1 MANTPKTG
9 LTKRQGDVLYFL
21 KKRIQSEG
29 MPPTIQEICTEFGF
43 ASTNGVSEILKAL
56 EKKGFLKRIAKGSS
70 RGIQLTEPVQKIQ
83 QTTSQNSAPSFL
95 KNVTIIGSGTAEN
108 PLSVFLSPEGQI
120 AIDTRFYNF
129 SGQLFAAIIPDDS
142 MRDDGLFKNDTAI
155 VIQNTQPESGKTV
168 VALVHDQTYFRKL
181 LKTSS
186 GIELHASAKGFPKM
200 KFEDGDPSLAIL
212 GEVVGILRKF

>member
-21 KKRIQSEG
+21 KKRVQSEG

-70 RGIQLTEPVQKIQ
+70 RGIQLTEPMQKM
-83 QTTSQNSAPSFL
+83 TASSAQNSAPSFL

-129 SGQLFAAIIPDDS
+129 SGQVFAAIIPDDS
-142 MRDDGLFKNDTAI
+142 MRDDGLLKGDTTI
-155 VIQNTQPESGKTV
+155 ILQNTEPENGKIV

-181 LKTSS
+181 LKTST
-186 GIELHASAKGFPKM
+186 GMELHAAAKGYPKM
-200 KFEDGDPSLAIL
+200 RFEEGDLSLAIL
-212 GEVVGILRKF
+212 GEVIGILRKF